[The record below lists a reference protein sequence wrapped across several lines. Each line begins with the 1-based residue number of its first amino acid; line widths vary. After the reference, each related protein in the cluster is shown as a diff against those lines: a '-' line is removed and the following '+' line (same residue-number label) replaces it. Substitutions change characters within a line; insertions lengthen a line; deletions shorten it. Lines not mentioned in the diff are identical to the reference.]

1 MKYFWE
7 KFYLNL
13 GKCFKFKE
21 RYLNLLHEFT
31 YFPLIVLQYIPSITA
46 KKCPKT
52 YRNEK
57 SRFKFLSWQ
66 KKLIVGKDVL
76 KICSKFKGEHPC
88 QSAIPIKLFATL
100 LESHFGMGVPRQ
112 ICYIYNIFSW
122 EHLWRAALEMF
133 CQQAVLNNFAKWPET
148 DVLF

>member
-1 MKYFWE
+1 M
-7 KFYLNL
+7 NL

-88 QSAIPIKLFATL
+88 QSVMSMKLLCNFIEITL
-100 LESHFGMGVPRQ
+100 RHGCSPANLLHTSITSFLENTSG
-112 ICYIYNIFSW
+112 
-122 EHLWRAALEMF
+122 ELLWKCSANKMF
-133 CQQAVLNNFAKWPET
+133 
-148 DVLF
+148 